1 MLDLDKLSNNK
12 VADTQHRTNGCVLL
26 HDYLVIKGGPC
37 ANT

>member
-12 VADTQHRTNGCVLL
+12 VAGTHYTDGCVLL
-26 HDYLVIKGGPC
+26 HDYLAVKGGPC